1 MAATEEIDVNDILG
15 YEGKK
20 VVITGAAS
28 GMGRAAAQLLVDLGA
43 EVYALDI
50 APVTGPVARAIR
62 VDMQDHGSIEAA
74 VDALPQDIY
83 ALFNCAGV
91 PSPPFPAEQTV
102 LINFVGLR
110 HLTELLIPRISDGG
124 GIASIASTAGMAWR
138 PKLKKVQ
145 DFLALDSS
153 QEAAREWMSDNPEA
167 CADGYGFSKQCII
180 VYTMQMAK
188 QLASRN
194 IRINC
199 ISPSPTDSGFMDKL
213 KGEGQMPDEAI
224 DLFLP
229 ANGRYASGSEMGEPL
244 VWLNSKLASFVSGN
258 NLPVDFG
265 YCAEVFIGQR
275 DDLLGIAG

>member
-1 MAATEEIDVNDILG
+1 MNDILG
-15 YEGKK
+15 YQGKK

-28 GMGRAAAQLLVDLGA
+28 GMGQAATALLVDLGA

-50 APVTGPVARAIR
+50 APITIAVAESIE
-62 VDMQDHGSIEAA
+62 VDMKDPVSIDAA
-74 VDALPQDIY
+74 VAALPQKIH

-91 PSPPFPAEQTV
+91 PSPPFSAEDTV

-110 HLTELLIPRISDGG
+110 YLTESLIPRIDQGG
-124 GIASIASTAGMAWR
+124 GIVSIASTAGMAWR
-138 PKLKKVQ
+138 PKLEQVQ
-145 DFLALDSS
+145 AFLALDTSF
-153 QEAAREWMSDNPEA
+153 EAAKQWMSDNPRA

-180 VYTMQMAK
+180 VYTMAK
-188 QLASRN
+188 AKELADIN

-229 ANGRYASGSEMGEPL
+229 SNARYASAAEMGEPL
-244 VWLNSKLASFVSGN
+244 VLLNSKLASFVSGN

-265 YCAEVFIGQR
+265 YCAEIYMGQR
-275 DDLLGIAG
+275 DDLLGIAQ